1 MSVLYLVLPLAML
14 IAAGMVWAF
23 VRSVR
28 KGQFDDLETP
38 AMRILFDDPPQR
50 RPPAATPDPDP
61 ASASAHAHPI
71 PPEPPAP
78 SNH

>member
-1 MSVLYLVLPLAML
+1 MSVIYVVLPLALL

-38 AMRILFDDPPQR
+38 AMRMLFEDTVAR
-50 RPPAATPDPDP
+50 NGNAEETAKAPAREGAKASDSPDN
-61 ASASAHAHPI
+61 AR
-71 PPEPPAP
+71 
-78 SNH
+78 N

>member
-1 MSVLYLVLPLAML
+1 MSVIYVVLPLALL

-38 AMRILFDDPPQR
+38 AMRMLFEDTQVKAPSAPTQDPPSS
-50 RPPAATPDPDP
+50 P
-61 ASASAHAHPI
+61 AS
-71 PPEPPAP
+71 P
-78 SNH
+78 SSEKMDD